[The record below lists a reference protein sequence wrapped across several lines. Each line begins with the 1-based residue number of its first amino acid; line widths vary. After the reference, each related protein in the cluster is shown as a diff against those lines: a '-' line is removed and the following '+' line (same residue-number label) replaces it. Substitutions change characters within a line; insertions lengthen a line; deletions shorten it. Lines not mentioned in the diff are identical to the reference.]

1 MEEEQT
7 AVASELR
14 GFTRLAIDAT
24 AGMVNLIEDVQQT
37 VERPFGFL
45 IPPLR
50 RPLRGLTALAYG
62 VVRGIT
68 HVVGATIEAIL
79 IEFAPLLG
87 TDSTWPG
94 RGDLL
99 AALNGVVGDYLSAS
113 GNPLAISMSL
123 RHGDQ
128 RLSLDRQAIAAM
140 IPQATG
146 KVVVLAHALCMSELR
161 WTRDPQNY
169 GNLLARDLGYT
180 PVFLRYNSGCHIST
194 NGRQFADLL
203 EALVKRWPVPIEE
216 LSIIGY
222 SMGGLV
228 TRSACHYAG
237 LQGFEWLHHLRR
249 IIFVGTPHFGA
260 PLERG
265 GNWVD
270 ILLGSNPFTAPF
282 ARIGKIR
289 SAGITDLRHGNLL
302 DEDWQG
308 RDRFERAPRQP
319 AAPALPRGVL
329 CYAIA
334 ATTGQQEGD
343 LSDRILGDGLVKLD
357 SALGRHEDPTRSLAI
372 PDSRQWIV
380 CGRNHMD
387 LIKQPEVYDKIRQWL
402 AESA

>member
-1 MEEEQT
+1 M
-7 AVASELR
+7 
-14 GFTRLAIDAT
+14 
-24 AGMVNLIEDVQQT
+24 M
-37 VERPFGFL
+37 
-45 IPPLR
+45 
-50 RPLRGLTALAYG
+50 
-62 VVRGIT
+62 
-68 HVVGATIEAIL
+68 GATIEAIL